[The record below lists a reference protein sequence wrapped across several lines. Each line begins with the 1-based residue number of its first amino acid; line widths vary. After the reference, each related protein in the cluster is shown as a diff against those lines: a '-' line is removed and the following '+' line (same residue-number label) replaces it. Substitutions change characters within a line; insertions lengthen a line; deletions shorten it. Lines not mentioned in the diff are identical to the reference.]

1 MLKVPESWKMVVFLL
16 PPASRS
22 RDPEALDKRTSMDR
36 QQRMQSAATRLVAC
50 GPTGARAIDILV
62 ASVTK
67 VLAEPHKERYRIV
80 DPSHPA
86 MHPLA
91 EARGGTEF
99 LWAIG
104 YEPVHGHLV
113 LQRHDPAQLRAGLDV
128 LAR

>member
-1 MLKVPESWKMVVFLL
+1 MVVFLL
-16 PPASRS
+16 PPAFRS

-80 DPSHPA
+80 DPSNSA
-86 MHPLA
+86 MRPVA

>member
-1 MLKVPESWKMVVFLL
+1 
-16 PPASRS
+16 
-22 RDPEALDKRTSMDR
+22 
-36 QQRMQSAATRLVAC
+36 MQSAAARLVAC

-62 ASVTK
+62 ASMTK

-86 MHPLA
+86 MRPVA

-104 YEPVHGHLV
+104 YEPLCRPPHRVRT
-113 LQRHDPAQLRAGLDV
+113 QRAHANEH
-128 LAR
+128 ARCSQALPNSSFRGIVARGSRSSTPLPL

>member
-1 MLKVPESWKMVVFLL
+1 
-16 PPASRS
+16 
-22 RDPEALDKRTSMDR
+22 
-36 QQRMQSAATRLVAC
+36 MQGAAAKLVKC
-50 GPTGARAIDILV
+50 GPTGARAIDILA

-86 MHPLA
+86 MRPVA

-104 YEPVHGHLV
+104 YEPLHGHLV
-113 LQRHDPAQLRAGLDV
+113 LQSHDPAQLRV
-128 LAR
+128 ARPEDWQPPNGRSTRPQSPFGRMSPSGHASPPSKPV

>member
-1 MLKVPESWKMVVFLL
+1 
-16 PPASRS
+16 
-22 RDPEALDKRTSMDR
+22 MDR
-36 QQRMQSAATRLVAC
+36 RQRMQSAAARLVAC
-50 GPTGARAIDILV
+50 GPIGARAIDILM

-80 DPSHPA
+80 DQSHPA
-86 MHPLA
+86 MRPVA

-104 YEPVHGHLV
+104 YEPLHGHLV
-113 LQRHDPAQLRAGLDV
+113 LQSHDPAQLRAGLDV